1 MDPTMKER
9 LDAFIKATY
18 VEEPEV
24 YCQLAPQRHSVR
36 VDDETEENGQAAEQR
51 GSVSGSVLAKNDI
64 SLPPLEKPFNEYLMQ
79 LIREKGL
86 SEVDVYKKANFDRR
100 LFSKIRRDKDYTP
113 NKSTILTL
121 IIAMELNIT
130 EARELLSRAGYA
142 LSRARMEDV
151 IVEFF
156 ISAKQYDFYIINEA
170 LQQHNLPLLGG

>member
-24 YCQLAPQRHSVR
+24 YCQMAPQRHSMR
-36 VDDETEENGQAAEQR
+36 GSDELEENGQGEEQKE
-51 GSVSGSVLAKNDI
+51 SVSESVSAKNDI
-64 SLPPLEKPFNEYLMQ
+64 SFPPLEKPFNEYLMQ

-113 NKSTILTL
+113 SKSTILTL

-142 LSRARMEDV
+142 LSRARMQDV
-151 IVEFF
+151 IIEFF
-156 ISAKQYDFYIINEA
+156 LCTKQYDFYIINEA
-170 LQQHNLPLLGG
+170 LQQHNLPLLGE

>member
-1 MDPTMKER
+1 MDTTMKEQ

-18 VEEPEV
+18 MEEPEV
-24 YCQLAPQRHSVR
+24 FYQMAPQRQSVR
-36 VDDETEENGQAAEQR
+36 VSDEKEE
-51 GSVSGSVLAKNDI
+51 SVSESVSAKNDI
-64 SLPPLEKPFNEYLMQ
+64 SFPPLEKPFNEYLMQ

-121 IIAMELNIT
+121 IIAMELNVT
-130 EARELLSRAGYA
+130 EARELLSRAGYS
-142 LSRARMEDV
+142 LSRARMQDV

-156 ISAKQYDFYIINEA
+156 LCTKQYDFYIINEA
-170 LQQHNLPLLGG
+170 LQQYNLPLLGG